1 MGTPGGPMPIFWPK
15 MTPNIGII
23 QRDSLFGLFDNAE

>member
-1 MGTPGGPMPIFWPK
+1 METPGGRNPTLWPK

-23 QRDSLFGLFDNAE
+23 QRTSLFGLFDNK

>member
-1 MGTPGGPMPIFWPK
+1 

-23 QRDSLFGLFDNAE
+23 QRTSLFGPFDINAKTQINIQDKA